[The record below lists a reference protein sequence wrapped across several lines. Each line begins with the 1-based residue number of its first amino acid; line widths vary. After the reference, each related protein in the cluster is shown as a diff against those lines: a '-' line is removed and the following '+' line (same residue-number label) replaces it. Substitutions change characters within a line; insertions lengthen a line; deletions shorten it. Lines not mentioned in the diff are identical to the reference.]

1 MSSIVMD
8 VKVDAQEAALPPIES
23 FKNCDYHV
31 RISGTTALDK
41 RIMSFVDNL
50 WGFEV
55 TGGVDQYEP
64 LTVIQVKRE
73 GLARRAGI
81 RVNDVITKINDTY
94 ADKLTLAQAQELIAE
109 SGRTVKI
116 FVSGEVEEDSED
128 EMTVDFWFKPYGFFS
143 SVGDADRAML
153 DWEAR
158 MRANR
163 NPGKWNGLWPW
174 NDRRKVVYKE
184 SNCYMV
190 PSVAEEKRDREL
202 ALRVTEA
209 EYQKHLA
216 AEKAEKERLEE
227 EKRQEEARIA
237 EEQRKLEEEA
247 FFAKIEE
254 RLQEEQ
260 RAAKIEQ
267 ETDEYIEE
275 LMQQQDDLE
284 AEVSTDLP
292 EGVQETTEETV
303 DPEATGDPDE

>member
-1 MSSIVMD
+1 MSIVMD

-41 RIMSFVDNL
+41 RVMSFVDNL

-81 RVNDVITKINDTY
+81 RVNDIITKINDTY

-116 FVSGEVEEDSED
+116 FVRGEVEEDSED
-128 EMTVDFWFKPYGFFS
+128 EMTVDFWFKPLA
-143 SVGDADRAML
+143 DADRAML

-202 ALRVTEA
+202 ALKVTEA

-227 EKRQEEARIA
+227 EQRQEEARIA
-237 EEQRKLEEEA
+237 EEQRKIEEEA

-260 RAAKIEQ
+260 RAAKVEQ
-267 ETDEYIEE
+267 EADEYIEE
-275 LMQQQDDLE
+275 LMQQQDDLLVE

-292 EGVQETTEETV
+292 EAVQEATEEIADT
-303 DPEATGDPDE
+303 EATDGDPDE

>member
-1 MSSIVMD
+1 MSIVMD

-41 RIMSFVDNL
+41 RVMSFVDNL

-81 RVNDVITKINDTY
+81 RVNDIITKINDTY

-116 FVSGEVEEDSED
+116 FVRGEVEEDSED
-128 EMTVDFWFKPYGFFS
+128 EMTVDFWFKPLA
-143 SVGDADRAML
+143 DADRAML

-202 ALRVTEA
+202 ALKVTEA

-216 AEKAEKERLEE
+216 AEKAEKERLEQE
-227 EKRQEEARIA
+227 QRQEEARIA
-237 EEQRKLEEEA
+237 EEQRRIEEEA

-260 RAAKIEQ
+260 RAAKVEQ
-267 ETDEYIEE
+267 EADEYIEE
-275 LMQQQDDLE
+275 LMQQQDDLLVE

-292 EGVQETTEETV
+292 EAVQEATEEIADT
-303 DPEATGDPDE
+303 EATDGDPDE

>member
-128 EMTVDFWFKPYGFFS
+128 EMTVDFWFKPL
-143 SVGDADRAML
+143 GDADRAML

-260 RAAKIEQ
+260 QAAKIEQ

-292 EGVQETTEETV
+292 EAVQETTEEAV

>member
-1 MSSIVMD
+1 MSIAMD

-23 FKNCDYHV
+23 FKNCDYHI

-41 RIMSFVDNL
+41 RVMSFVDNL

-55 TGGVDQYEP
+55 TGGIDQYEP

-81 RVNDVITKINDTY
+81 RVNDVITKINETY
-94 ADKLTLAQAQELIAE
+94 ADKLTLGQAQELIAE

-116 FVSGEVEEDSED
+116 FVRGEVEEEEED
-128 EMTVDFWFKPYGFFS
+128 EMTVDFWFKPLS
-143 SVGDADRAML
+143 EADRSML

-174 NDRRKVVYKE
+174 NDRRKVIYKE

-190 PSVAEEKRDREL
+190 PSTAEEKRDREL

-209 EYQKHLA
+209 EYQQHLA
-216 AEKAEKERLEE
+216 DQKAEAERLAEE
-227 EKRQEEARIA
+227 QRQEEVRIA
-237 EEQRKLEEEA
+237 EEQRRVEEEA
-247 FFAKIEE
+247 FFAQIEE

-260 RAAKIEQ
+260 RAAETEQ
-267 ETDEYIEE
+267 QADEYIEE
-275 LMQQQDDLE
+275 LMQQQDDLLVE
-284 AEVSTDLP
+284 TEVSTDLP
-292 EGVQETTEETV
+292 EAVHEL
-303 DPEATGDPDE
+303 PEATGDPDAE

>member
-1 MSSIVMD
+1 MSIVMD

-41 RIMSFVDNL
+41 RVMSFVDNL

-116 FVSGEVEEDSED
+116 FVRGEVEEDSED
-128 EMTVDFWFKPYGFFS
+128 EMTVDFWFKPL
-143 SVGDADRAML
+143 GDADRAML

-202 ALRVTEA
+202 ALKVTEA

-227 EKRQEEARIA
+227 EQRQEEARIA
-237 EEQRKLEEEA
+237 EEQRRIEEEA

-260 RAAKIEQ
+260 RAAKVEQ
-267 ETDEYIEE
+267 EADEYIEE
-275 LMQQQDDLE
+275 LMQQQDDLLVE

-292 EGVQETTEETV
+292 EAVQEATEEIA